1 MSKVEEYEVTSE
13 AVVDSLRTLADQV
26 EQSADVDASVVCLI
40 RVDSSMRMYAIGDD
54 LNAMIAQASAYLDG
68 AIQTLMI
75 QNRSTH

>member
-1 MSKVEEYEVTSE
+1 MKVEEYEVTSE
-13 AVVDSLRTLADQV
+13 AVVESLRTLADQV
-26 EQSADVDASVVCLI
+26 EQSVDVDASVVCLI

-68 AIQTLMI
+68 AVQSLMI